1 MGDQS
6 SPEVHLVASG
16 LDIDVHFAGLPGIA
30 AAAVDAD
37 NPDIA
42 GNAAKAAAALEM
54 LVVDMLIDALEKQG
68 PEVDEIVS
76 HVLVDNSDETPD
88 LAVIADALASAG
100 FADNV
105 AAAIVA
111 VTAETMVSVAEA
123 AVAAHIVADAPL
135 AHAVDY
141 AVVAAVDKI
150 ADSYKGVV
158 VGGKDVAYAAADTA
172 AAIIAA
178 DGNDTVTSDS

>member
-1 MGDQS
+1 
-6 SPEVHLVASG
+6 
-16 LDIDVHFAGLPGIA
+16 
-30 AAAVDAD
+30 
-37 NPDIA
+37 
-42 GNAAKAAAALEM
+42 M
-54 LVVDMLIDALEKQG
+54 LVVDMLIDALEKLG

-88 LAVIADALASAG
+88 LAVTPDALASAG

-105 AAAIVA
+105 AAAFVA
-111 VTAETMVSVAEA
+111 VTAEMKVSVAAADKVVAEA
-123 AVAAHIVADAPL
+123 AVAAHIVADAPAAL
-135 AHAVDY
+135 AVDY

-158 VGGKDVAYAAADTA
+158 VGGKDDAYAAADTA

-178 DGNDTVTSDS
+178 DGNDTVTSDSQLGLAVFATTK